1 MGVKQQYH
9 EKQEKRVENHDPISG
24 KKEKK

>member
-9 EKQEKRVENHDPISG
+9 EKQEKRVESHDPISG